1 MRRLASEFEC
11 DPSALIEAFNNVVDS
26 YTDIALD
33 EMERTA
39 KEFRKDLVKN
49 TKQVVSTSQKSNL
62 IKGYKFDKTKGFGS
76 DMEKNLRCNAPHFH
90 LVEKGHNLVTP
101 YTKKGKKLSNGGQRI
116 GFVPGKFML
125 KKTCEEYKEK
135 MPEAMQRVLETIRR
149 ANNI

>member
-1 MRRLASEFEC
+1 MSSEFEC

-49 TKQVVSTSQKSNL
+49 TKQVVDTSKQSKL
-62 IKGYKFDKTKGFGS
+62 IKGYKFDKTTGFGS
-76 DMEKNLRCNAPHFH
+76 DMEKNLRCKAPHFH
-90 LVEKGHNLVTP
+90 LVEKGHNLITP
-101 YTKKGKKLSNGGQRI
+101 YTKNRKMVSNGGQRI

-125 KKTCEEYKEK
+125 KKTCEEYEEK
-135 MPEAMQRVLETIRR
+135 IPEAMQRVLDTIRR
-149 ANNI
+149 ENNI